1 MMKLNQ
7 TQIALFF
14 QHWLLRQQRGWGEP
28 KWALQELERLM
39 QWQILRA
46 PDDRYK
52 RRCSLY
58 VLLTIFTPPDSQDF
72 ALLGSWL

>member
-1 MMKLNQ
+1 MLKDLSISKKLVLSFS
-7 TQIALFF
+7 LFF
-14 QHWLLRQQRGWGEP
+14 MLLLSLGG
-28 KWALQELERLM
+28 M
-39 QWQILRA
+39 SFS
-46 PDDRYK
+46 

>member
-52 RRCSLY
+52 HH
-58 VLLTIFTPPDSQDF
+58 
-72 ALLGSWL
+72 W